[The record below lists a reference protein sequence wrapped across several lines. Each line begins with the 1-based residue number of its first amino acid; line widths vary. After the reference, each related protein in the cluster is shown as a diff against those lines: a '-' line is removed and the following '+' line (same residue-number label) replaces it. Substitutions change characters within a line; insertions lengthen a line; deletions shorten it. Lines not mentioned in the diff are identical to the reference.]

1 MLAEKLEKML
11 IDQDRSGHPP
21 TECESPSYP
30 PDVSATA
37 VAVVE
42 GAGPGNPKWVKGMKS
57 PNPAG
62 RPPGI
67 KERKAKIHERML
79 DQAGAVIDVMLQKAL
94 EGDSA
99 AAALVVN
106 RVLPVLRPQSEKVS
120 FTLDVDQ
127 PISRQVEQ
135 VLAAVAKG
143 DVAPDVG
150 KKIVETVQALGNVR
164 TIEDLE
170 QRIAALEGKRI

>member
-1 MLAEKLEKML
+1 
-11 IDQDRSGHPP
+11 
-21 TECESPSYP
+21 
-30 PDVSATA
+30 
-37 VAVVE
+37 
-42 GAGPGNPKWVKGMKS
+42 
-57 PNPAG
+57 
-62 RPPGI
+62 
-67 KERKAKIHERML
+67 ML

-106 RVLPVLRPQSEKVS
+106 RVLPSLRPQSEKVH

-127 PISRQVEQ
+127 PISKQVEQ
-135 VLAAVAKG
+135 VLSAIAKG

-150 KKIVETVQALGNVR
+150 KKITEVVQALGNIR

-170 QRIAALEGKRI
+170 QRITMLEAKQI